1 MIFSINLI
9 IKYLLL
15 IPIISL
21 KIIGDLVIWLFILL
35 YKFVIFSKILCNLI
49 YDSILTIINPL
60 FNRKK
65 RLKKKAVLFRE
76 YLWLENLKR
85 QFKLRLIRIGIYLP
99 TKNQIKLFFIKVKFF
114 LLGSFIVLILVIF
127 YNFYQLI
134 QNLPDPKNLAYKDLA
149 LTTKIYDRNE
159 KLLYEIYENEN
170 RTYLSL
176 EQIPN
181 DIKNATIAVEDQEF
195 YIHPGYSLR
204 GILRALYKNFTSNNL
219 EGGSTITQ
227 QLIRSKYLTQEKT
240 YKRKIIEVLLSIW
253 TEKLYTKNQILEM
266 YLNQV
271 PYGGTAWGIQA
282 AAQTYFGADVSSL
295 NLAQAAFL
303 AGLPASPSVYSP
315 FNSNQQVYKQ
325 RQAEVLNR
333 MLKDRYIN
341 RDQYD
346 DALKEKLVFRAPH
359 TAINAP
365 HFVMYV
371 KDYLLKYY
379 GRRLVEKGGLT
390 VITTLDLDL
399 QNKTQE
405 IVERQLNNLKN
416 LNVNNGAVLITDPKN
431 GQILTMVGSKDYF
444 DNENDGNFN
453 VTTSLRQPGST
464 VKVINYALALSS
476 KKYTAASIINDSP
489 ISFSTKYSIYSPQN
503 YDGRYH
509 GPVTIRTAL
518 ASSYNVPAVKILA
531 DIGVDNMVK
540 LGKSMGIESWKYDN
554 DFGLSL
560 TLGGGEVTMLDMAK
574 VYATLA
580 NGGTYND
587 LTPIIKIIDSKG
599 NELSLP
605 FKKKPQRV
613 LSDGVAFIISNIL
626 SDNQARSPAFGRN
639 SDLYIQ
645 NQQLAV
651 KTGTSDSKRDNWTI
665 GYTNDHVITVWVGNN
680 NNSPMHPLLAS
691 GVTGASPIWREVVQN
706 IQNNKFFSGF
716 YPPDSIIAKKCN
728 TIIEYFLAGTENQAN
743 CNFFTKSKE
752 ITPTID

>member
-1 MIFSINLI
+1 
-9 IKYLLL
+9 
-15 IPIISL
+15 
-21 KIIGDLVIWLFILL
+21 
-35 YKFVIFSKILCNLI
+35 LI